1 MKTIEGLAFK
11 RKIFFFCILFALI
24 HIVAFSGTLQAD
36 SDVSGKLTI
45 YVVNYPLK
53 YFAERIA
60 GDRAKVVFPAP
71 SEGDPAYW
79 MPDPETVAAYQKADL
94 ILLNGANYAKWM
106 RKVSLPRSKMVDT
119 SAKFKDRF
127 ITAEEVITHSHGA
140 EEVHAHESLAFTT
153 WLDFDLAAQQAKSIT
168 KVLSRKN
175 PSMKDSFKRNYGVLE
190 KDLLALDRQIKA
202 VVAKNPSKPLL
213 ASHPVYDYLAS
224 RYGLNIKSVHWEP
237 DEVLNAEQWMELHSI
252 LKDHP
257 SEWMIWEGKPSAES
271 VAKLKSAGINSL
283 IFNPCG
289 NTPEKGDFLS
299 VMQQNVNNL
308 QKAFK

>member
-1 MKTIEGLAFK
+1 MPFRRAKLMGKGLC
-11 RKIFFFCILFALI
+11 FFCKICIAFFVFAFI
-24 HIVAFSGTLQAD
+24 FAAGSNA
-36 SDVSGKLTI
+36 SDNFTI
-45 YVVNYPLK
+45 YVANYPLK
-53 YFAERIA
+53 YFTERIA
-60 GDRAKVVFPAP
+60 GSHVKVIFPSPADI
-71 SEGDPAYW
+71 DPAYW
-79 MPDPETVAAYQKADL
+79 MPDTATISAYQQADL
-94 ILLNGANYAKWM
+94 ILLNGANYAKWV
-106 RKVSLPRSKMVDT
+106 RKVSMPRSKMVDT

-283 IFNPCG
+283 MFNPCG

-299 VMQQNVNNL
+299 VMRQNVNNL